1 MKLSSLLSCGSAL
14 AALVLAAP
22 AFASDEAP
30 DGDPGGAH
38 GQPAPGIV
46 VTAPYERARDTVAAA
61 VTVLQGDALQLQ
73 LRSTI
78 GETLAR
84 QAGVSASFFG
94 PNASRPILRGLDAER
109 VRVLTDGIGSF
120 DVSNT
125 SVDHAVAINPL
136 LADRVEIVRGP
147 AALLYGSGAIGGVVN
162 MRDLRI
168 PREVPEGGPHVDAV
182 AGYASAARERNVG
195 ASVNVPLGS
204 GFVAHADGSFF
215 KSSDNR
221 SGGFV
226 FSRELRA
233 EAAEEGGEAAEDA
246 RAFRR
251 VANTAARTWDVGG
264 GLGWIGQSGA
274 SFGFAVSHLR
284 NRYGIPNGLELGH
297 DEHHEEEHDDDHVE
311 LLAEEHGDDHD
322 DDHAHDEGHAHED
335 LTLQMRQTRIDLR
348 GAVPL
353 GGAFEELKVRAGW
366 ADYRHDEIET
376 TGEVG
381 TSFFNKS
388 WEARAE
394 LVKAARG
401 GWRGATGLQVFSR
414 NFRAVG
420 EEAYVPANET
430 RQFGLFT
437 LQELDLGT
445 LRLEASGRFEHS
457 TVRSAAIGAKR
468 TFNAVSL
475 SGGISAPLSDQWR
488 LALSVARVER
498 APSAEELFANGAH
511 SATRAYEI
519 GNPGFHKE
527 RQVGLEAVLRG
538 RGKGWRIEVSSFL
551 NRFNNFISLAPT
563 GGEEDALPVFRYS
576 QRGARFYGFEVE
588 GAVTLAQIGQTRIE
602 AMGLVDYTRATLL
615 GGGAC
620 AGAGGGSGGEAGA
633 VPRIPPLRLIG
644 GLEASGGAVGG
655 RIEVERAAPQ
665 RRVAA
670 FESATPGWTMVN
682 ASASWKPFGPNTATT
697 LLLQANN
704 IFDVEARR
712 HTSFIKDVAPL
723 FGRDIRISLRIG
735 F

>member
-1 MKLSSLLSCGSAL
+1 MKFSSLLASGTAL
-14 AALVLAAP
+14 AAFALAAP
-22 AFASDEAP
+22 ATAAEDAA
-30 DGDPGGAH
+30 DGEQSGVQAGAH
-38 GQPAPGIV
+38 RQPSTEIV
-46 VTAPYERARDTVAAA
+46 VTAPYERSRETLAAA

-73 LRSTI
+73 MRSTI

-136 LADRVEIVRGP
+136 LADRIEIVRGP

-168 PREVPEGGPHVDAV
+168 PRDVPEGAPHVDAV

-195 ASVNVPLGS
+195 ASVNMPLGS

-215 KSSDNR
+215 KSDDYR
-221 SGGFV
+221 SGGYV
-226 FSRELRA
+226 FSKALRE

-246 RAFRR
+246 RAKGR
-251 VANTAARTWDVGG
+251 VENTAARTWDIAGG
-264 GLGWIGQSGA
+264 FGWVGQSGA

-297 DEHHEEEHDDDHVE
+297 DEHHDDDHGDDHAAV
-311 LLAEEHGDDHD
+311 LSVAAAAADDDHD
-322 DDHAHDEGHAHED
+322 DDHDHEEGHAHED
-335 LTLQMRQTRIDLR
+335 ITLDMRQTRVDVR

-353 GGAFEELKVRAGW
+353 GGVFEELKVRGGW
-366 ADYRHDEIET
+366 ANYRHDEIESS
-376 TGEVG
+376 GEIG

-394 LVKAARG
+394 LVQAARG
-401 GWRGATGLQVFSR
+401 GWRGATGMQVFSR

-437 LQELDLGT
+437 LQELDLGSV
-445 LRLEASGRFEHS
+445 RLEASGRFEHT
-457 TVRSAAIGAKR
+457 TVKSAEISADR

-475 SGGISAPLSDQWR
+475 SGGVSAPITEGWR
-488 LALSVARVER
+488 VALSLARVER

-511 SATRAYEI
+511 AATRAYEI
-519 GNPGFHKE
+519 GNPNFRKE
-527 RQVGLEAVLRG
+527 RQVGMEVVLRG
-538 RGKGWRIEVSSFL
+538 RGTGWRLEVSGFL
-551 NRFNNFISLAPT
+551 NRFDNFIALNPT
-563 GGEEDALPVFRYS
+563 GAEEDELPVFQYA
-576 QRGARFYGFEVE
+576 QRDARFYGFEVE
-588 GAVTLAQIGQTRIE
+588 GAVTLAQLGQTRIE
-602 AMGLVDYTRATLL
+602 ATGLIDYTRATLL
-615 GGGAC
+615 GGR
-620 AGAGGGSGGEAGA
+620 GA
-633 VPRIPPLRLIG
+633 VPRIPPLRLLG
-644 GLEASGGAVGG
+644 GIEVSGSAVGG
-655 RIEVERAAPQ
+655 RIEVEHATAQ
-665 RRVAA
+665 RRVTA
-670 FESATPGWTMVN
+670 FETATPAWTMVN
-682 ASASWKPFGPNTATT
+682 ASISWKPFGANTPTT

-712 HTSFIKDVAPL
+712 HTSFLKDVAPL
-723 FGRDIRISLRIG
+723 LGRDIRLSVRLG